1 MHSEL
6 CIVVYLSFDLFD
18 VIFTPIALYSVV
30 DYDLSFIITQGVTAA
45 SQ

>member
-18 VIFTPIALYSVV
+18 IIFTPIVLYSVV
-30 DYDLSFIITQGVTAA
+30 DYDLSFIVIQGATAA